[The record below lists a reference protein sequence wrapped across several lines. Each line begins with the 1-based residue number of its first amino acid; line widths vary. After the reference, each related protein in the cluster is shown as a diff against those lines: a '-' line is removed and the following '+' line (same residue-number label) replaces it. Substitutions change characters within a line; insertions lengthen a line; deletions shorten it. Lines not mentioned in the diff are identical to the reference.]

1 MSLPALIEVARI
13 LDVSASMR
21 RVRFAGPGVADYLS
35 EARIPNIKLFFPDD
49 AVPLPGPS
57 RADHHRIAP
66 EQRAR
71 VRTYTVRS
79 YDTGAATLDIDFVR
93 HGEEGLASSW
103 VERARPGDTLG
114 ALGGGGRLPAPRPWM
129 MLVADDTG
137 LPAASAILEQLPVG
151 QRGLA
156 LLEVG
161 GPEDH
166 QALSVPDGVEVRWL
180 HRGGRPPGESA
191 LLLDVALEA
200 PLADPLEDGF
210 VWVSAE
216 SRVVREV
223 RRHVR
228 ALGLPRENQ
237 LIIGY
242 WHRGATETAYAEAS
256 SNDRVPDE
264 SRVSLPEGSRL
275 RPDSMGRLLAGR

>member
-129 MLVADDTG
+129 MLVAD
-137 LPAASAILEQLPVG
+137 
-151 QRGLA
+151 
-156 LLEVG
+156 
-161 GPEDH
+161 

-191 LLLDVALEA
+191 LLLDAALEA